1 MSSDVFSMQPCPK
14 ALFSKVKIDFIIST
28 FFQKLT
34 FFTILAKKL
43 PPKNEEKATKGTK
56 IALQL

>member
-1 MSSDVFSMQPCPK
+1 MQLCPK
-14 ALFSKVKIDFIIST
+14 ALLSKVKINFTIFT

-34 FFTILAKKL
+34 FFTILAKKNYL
-43 PPKNEEKATKGTK
+43 PKNEEKSTKGTK